1 METKVKKEEEE
12 SQKAF
17 LVRLFDG
24 AIDVKDTS
32 FGDKAHSEWLDI
44 FEEKVQYI

>member
-1 METKVKKEEEE
+1 MEIKVKKEEEE

-24 AIDVKDTS
+24 AIDVKDTI

>member
-1 METKVKKEEEE
+1 METKVKKEEED

-17 LVRLFDG
+17 LARLFDG

-32 FGDKAHSEWLDI
+32 FGDKAHSAWLDV
-44 FEEKVQYI
+44 FEEKVHYL